1 MELTTGVSIASII
14 VGFGFSA
21 FTGVAAGFY
30 PAWKAAKMNPI
41 DALHYE

>member
-1 MELTTGVSIASII
+1 M

-21 FTGVAAGFY
+21 FTGVVSGFY

-41 DALHYE
+41 DSLHFE